1 MSESKSK
8 LAEILLVEDNP
19 ADVRFTLE
27 VLQESLINHVHV
39 ARDGQE
45 ALDFLHRQGRFSKA
59 PKPDLVLLDLN
70 LPKVDGR
77 QVLAELRAIQ
87 GLEKVPVA
95 IMTSSR
101 EHEDIVRAETMQASC
116 YITKPIDPEEFL
128 NALMGSGGK
137 FRVVDSNPVEDAV
150 GS

>member
-1 MSESKSK
+1 MSEPKSK

-77 QVLAELRAIQ
+77 QVLTELRAIA

-128 NALMGSGGK
+128 SALMGSGGK

>member
-1 MSESKSK
+1 MTESTSK

-45 ALDFLHRQGRFSKA
+45 ALDFLHRSGKFGKA
-59 PKPDLVLLDLN
+59 PKPDLILLDLN

-77 QVLAELRAIQ
+77 QVLADVRATE
-87 GLEKVPVA
+87 GLKKVPVA

-101 EHEDIVRAETMQASC
+101 EHEDIVKAETMQASC

-128 NALMGSGGK
+128 KALMGSGGK
-137 FRVVDSNPVEDAV
+137 FRVVDSNPVEDPV

>member
-128 NALMGSGGK
+128 SALMGSGGK
-137 FRVVDSNPVEDAV
+137 FRVVDSNPVETT
-150 GS
+150 

>member
-1 MSESKSK
+1 MSTSK

-19 ADVRFTLE
+19 ADARFTQE
-27 VLQESLINHVHV
+27 VLRENLINHVYLAH
-39 ARDGQE
+39 DGEE
-45 ALDFLHRQGRFSKA
+45 ALEFLHKRGKHSKV
-59 PKPDLVLLDLN
+59 PKPDLILLDLN

-77 QVLAELRAIQ
+77 QVLEEVRATEELKKI
-87 GLEKVPVA
+87 PVV

-101 EHEDIVRAETMQASC
+101 EHEDIVRAQTMQASC

-128 NALMGSGGK
+128 NALMESAKG
-137 FRVVDSNPVEDAV
+137 FRVVDSRPVEDTV

>member
-1 MSESKSK
+1 MSQSTSK

-45 ALDFLHRQGRFSKA
+45 ALDFIHQTGKFSKA
-59 PKPDLVLLDLN
+59 PKPDLILLDLN

-77 QVLAELRAIQ
+77 QVLATVRSIEALK
-87 GLEKVPVA
+87 KVPVA

-101 EHEDIVRAETMQASC
+101 EHEDIVKAETMQASC

-128 NALMGSGGK
+128 NALMGAAGGK
-137 FRVVDSNPVEDAV
+137 FRVVDSNPVEDPVA
-150 GS
+150 

>member
-1 MSESKSK
+1 MTESTSK

-19 ADVRFTLE
+19 ADVRFTQE
-27 VLQESLINHVHV
+27 VLRENLINHVYV
-39 ARDGQE
+39 ARDGEE
-45 ALDFLHRQGRFSKA
+45 ALDFLHRRGKFTKV
-59 PKPDLVLLDLN
+59 PKPDLILLDLN

-77 QVLAELRAIQ
+77 QVLAEVRATEELKKI
-87 GLEKVPVA
+87 PVA

-101 EHEDIVRAETMQASC
+101 DHEDIVRAQTMQATC

-137 FRVVDSNPVEDAV
+137 FRVVDSRPVEDPV
-150 GS
+150 

>member
-1 MSESKSK
+1 MSEPKSK

-27 VLQESLINHVHV
+27 VLQENLINHVHV

-45 ALDFLHRQGRFSKA
+45 ALDFLHRVGKYSKA
-59 PKPDLVLLDLN
+59 PRPDLILLDLN

-77 QVLAELRAIQ
+77 QVLAEVRAIE
-87 GLEKVPVA
+87 GPKRIPVA

-101 EHEDIVRAETMQASC
+101 EHEDIVRAETMQATC

-128 NALMGSGGK
+128 KALMGSGGK

>member
-1 MSESKSK
+1 MSQSTSK

-27 VLQESLINHVHV
+27 VLQESFINHVHV

-45 ALDFLHRQGRFSKA
+45 ALDFIHQTGKYSKA
-59 PKPDLVLLDLN
+59 PKPDLILLDLN

-77 QVLAELRAIQ
+77 QVLSEVRSIEALKKI
-87 GLEKVPVA
+87 PVA

-101 EHEDIVRAETMQASC
+101 EHEDIVKAETMQASC

-128 NALMGSGGK
+128 NALMGSSGGK
-137 FRVVDSNPVEDAV
+137 FKVVDSNPVENSV
-150 GS
+150 W

>member
-1 MSESKSK
+1 MSEPKSK

-128 NALMGSGGK
+128 SALMGSGGK
-137 FRVVDSNPVEDAV
+137 FRVVDSNPVEDTV

>member
-1 MSESKSK
+1 MSESKTK

-45 ALDFLHRQGRFSKA
+45 ALDFLHRAGKFSKA
-59 PKPDLVLLDLN
+59 PKPDLILLDLN

-77 QVLAELRAIQ
+77 QVLAELRATQ

-137 FRVVDSNPVEDAV
+137 FRVVDSNPVETA
-150 GS
+150 